1 MNNKLWNASLFLA
14 FVKPMPIMVLAAIV
28 TIIGLFD
35 LDIVLLIGLGLW
47 ILYFSASLF
56 CFLQM
61 QYWIKYRCDNEDFNK
76 LMDALT
82 KDPDDFL
89 KSRVEEF
96 QKILSMPS
104 SELLNMSEGQL
115 IYSVCARIENSFSSD
130 EEVATNLDKLSPPQR
145 SVYVLFL
152 FDSEVMNGGLLQFF
166 LNCKREVLRHVPSS
180 LETVGANEH
189 RALSDEF
196 VESNGF
202 DFQNPTDF
210 EKYNFDSFNSKYYDL
225 PSLNEV
231 LISYISSNISEF

>member
-76 LMDALT
+76 LMDELT
-82 KDPDDFL
+82 KDPDNFL
-89 KSRVEEF
+89 KSRAEEF
-96 QKILSMPS
+96 QKILEMPS
-104 SELLNMSEGQL
+104 SELLNMSDGQL
-115 IYSVCARIENSFSSD
+115 IYSVCARIENSFSLD
-130 EEVATNLDKLSPPQR
+130 EALETNLDKLSPSQR

-152 FDSEVMNGGLLQFF
+152 FDSEIKNGGMLQFF
-166 LNCKREVLRHVPSS
+166 LNCKREVLHYVPDSFK
-180 LETVGANEH
+180 TVGANEH
-189 RALSDEF
+189 GALIDEF
-196 VESNGF
+196 VESSGF
-202 DFQNPTDF
+202 DFQNPADF
-210 EKYNFDSFNSKYYDL
+210 EKYNFDSFNSQYYDL
-225 PSLNEV
+225 PSLSEI
-231 LISYISSNISEF
+231 LISYISSNINEF